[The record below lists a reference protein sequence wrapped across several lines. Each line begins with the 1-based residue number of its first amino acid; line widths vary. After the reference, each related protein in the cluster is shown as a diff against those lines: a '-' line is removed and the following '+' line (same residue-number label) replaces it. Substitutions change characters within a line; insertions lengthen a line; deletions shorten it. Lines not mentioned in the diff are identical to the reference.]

1 MSFFIP
7 ILSFDVSCLSD
18 IPEMLEIRRWMAI
31 EGQKRLPELDRLPI
45 ARGGGGEGERHKNIQ
60 ISREYMRGPHLH
72 KPRTRHQTRPEI
84 MCSN

>member
-31 EGQKRLPELDRLPI
+31 EGQERLPELDRLPI
-45 ARGGGGEGERHKNIQ
+45 ARGGGGGGGAPK
-60 ISREYMRGPHLH
+60 
-72 KPRTRHQTRPEI
+72 
-84 MCSN
+84 